1 MVIWEQDTVYSFP
14 LLYFT
19 VVHLAA
25 FLAFHPFLL
34 FFVKT
39 FQRYL
44 LTQFATTR
52 IALMFSKCKII
63 GEGCTATMALWW

>member
-19 VVHLAA
+19 VMHLAT
-25 FLAFHPFLL
+25 FLAFYPFLL

-52 IALMFSKCKII
+52 IALMFSKCNII

>member
-1 MVIWEQDTVYSFP
+1 
-14 LLYFT
+14 